1 MTWNADYAYNPIMES
16 YDRSIMGRNHEIK
29 LGDMWSTSI
38 NGTRGLVV
46 VIVGINYD
54 RKLVDAW
61 PIIESDVIKP
71 PGVKAIT
78 ASGGTVQVVPSFSF
92 SFNESLLDHPLGKS
106 ISADELIEIH
116 RKTGTL
122 DKQDETWNDEFL
134 KNLTDSI
141 TDLAENE
148 IGEPIG
154 SLPFDAGKL
163 RNHGVTPSDII
174 KYVEDNDDGVISM
187 DRAKGLLEGRLVP
200 TYVEAY
206 DVAEGVS
213 KTEENVGEV
222 SLLQNE
228 VEAFLNR
235 GCRKI
240 VDRLSD
246 PIWKNDVQSVMRS
259 MSTNEA
265 AARTAIMEGVL
276 SNGGPLNADNQQVNK
291 MIVESVASLS
301 K

>member
-1 MTWNADYAYNPIMES
+1 MS
-16 YDRSIMGRNHEIK
+16 GNHEIK

-38 NGTRGLVV
+38 NGTRGLMV

-61 PIIESDVIKP
+61 PIIESDVIKS
-71 PGVKAIT
+71 PGVKAHT
-78 ASGGTVQVVPSFSF
+78 ASGGTVQVMPSFEF
-92 SFNESLLDHPLGKS
+92 SFNESLLDHPLGGS

-116 RKTGTL
+116 RKTRTL

-141 TDLAENE
+141 TDLTESE
-148 IGEPIG
+148 IGEPVG

-174 KYVEDNDDGVISM
+174 KYVEDNDGVISI
-187 DRAKGLLEGRLVP
+187 DRARGLLEGRLVP

-213 KTEENVGEV
+213 KTEENVEDV
-222 SLLQNE
+222 SLLPNE
-228 VEAFLNR
+228 VEDFLNM
-235 GCRKI
+235 GYRKI

-259 MSTNEA
+259 MNTNEA
-265 AARTAIMEGVL
+265 SARTAIMEDVL
-276 SNGGPLNADNQQVNK
+276 YNGNPLNADDQQVNK
-291 MIVESVASLS
+291 TIVESVASLS